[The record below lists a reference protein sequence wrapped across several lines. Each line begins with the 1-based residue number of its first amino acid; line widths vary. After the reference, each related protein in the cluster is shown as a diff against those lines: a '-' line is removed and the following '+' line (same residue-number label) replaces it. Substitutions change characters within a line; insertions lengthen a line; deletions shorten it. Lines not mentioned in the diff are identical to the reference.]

1 MQQKGSHAV
10 NSHMRSK
17 HHFREKDLEHT
28 WQTWS
33 LDWQRFSF
41 LALKRF
47 NLKLILLASFNFYI
61 LYLIISPK
69 NPTKY
74 KMRIFLTESHYK
86 CSRIR
91 NRIQLLILLVISR
104 SEADLDKKNRNTI
117 IHLVSRDSVTSSNL
131 SSIWKIPS
139 SSCPSKGS
147 ISSSFTAD
155 GGRSC
160 ASVFTVLSAHLV
172 KQKRSEFS
180 CSMVSKYC

>member
-1 MQQKGSHAV
+1 MGAGRIVCLWVIGWPMQQKGSHAV

-17 HHFREKDLEHT
+17 HNFREKDLEHK

-91 NRIQLLILLVISR
+91 NRIQLLILLVISG
-104 SEADLDKKNRNTI
+104 SEADLDKKI
-117 IHLVSRDSVTSSNL
+117 GIQL
-131 SSIWKIPS
+131 
-139 SSCPSKGS
+139 
-147 ISSSFTAD
+147 FTWWAE
-155 GGRSC
+155 
-160 ASVFTVLSAHLV
+160 TL
-172 KQKRSEFS
+172 
-180 CSMVSKYC
+180 